1 MPIQQY
7 SVYGATIK
15 GGHKMADI
23 LLVEDEA
30 NARQVLSLNLESM
43 GHLVTACGGVEEAT
57 TALSENSFDVIL
69 TDLCM
74 DGRDGGLEVVRMSVE
89 CCPRARVLLLTA
101 YASSETAVEAMREGA
116 FDYLTKPVSSEE
128 LGGAVERALAANMD
142 EQDESSKALPTV
154 KGKKKDKPAKA
165 EGDLLV
171 AHSDVMQRVKE
182 RLLRAAK
189 RDFTVL
195 VSGESGTGKEL
206 AARFVHHYSMRH
218 DEPFV
223 PVHCGAIPEGL
234 FESELF
240 GHRKGA
246 FTSADAHR
254 TGLIESAQGGT
265 LFLDEIGEM
274 PLNIQVKLLRV
285 LQEKSFRAVGAD
297 EEQVADVRIVAATNR
312 DLAEEVKHERFREDL
327 FYRLNVVPVHMPAL
341 RQRREDIPDLVAA
354 LIKRTGTHVDVPDV
368 CMKRLMK
375 LPLLGNVRELENLL
389 QRLIALSDEH
399 ELDVSLLDDFYAPND
414 AIGISLDAMKRADSN
429 LDEVVEGVERQ
440 LISEALAEMGGNATQ
455 AAKLLGIS
463 FRSMRYRMKKLGMKG
478 D

>member
-1 MPIQQY
+1 
-7 SVYGATIK
+7 
-15 GGHKMADI
+15 MADI

-43 GHLVTACGGVEEAT
+43 GHLVTMCEGVDEALE
-57 TALSENSFDVIL
+57 ALTSDSFDVVL
-69 TDLCM
+69 TDLRM

-89 CCPRARVLLLTA
+89 HCPKARVLLLTA

-128 LGGAVERALAANMD
+128 LGGAVERALAANIG
-142 EQDESSKALPTV
+142 EPESSSKSLSSPKNKTDK
-154 KGKKKDKPAKA
+154 KGKTDA
-165 EGDLLV
+165 DLLV
-171 AHSDVMQRVKE
+171 ARSAVMQRVKE

-195 VSGESGTGKEL
+195 ISGESGTGKEL
-206 AARFVHHYSMRH
+206 AARFVHAFSMRH
-218 DEPFV
+218 EGPFV
-223 PVHCGAIPEGL
+223 PVHCGAIPEAL

-240 GHRKGA
+240 GHRKGS
-246 FTSADAHR
+246 FTSADSDR

-297 EEQVADVRIVAATNR
+297 KEQAADIRIVAATNR
-312 DLAEEVKHERFREDL
+312 DLAEEVKQERFREDL

-341 RQRREDIPDLVAA
+341 RQRREDIPDLVDA
-354 LIKRTGTHVDVPDV
+354 LIKRAGGNVDVPEN
-368 CMKRLMK
+368 CMQRLME

-399 ELDVSLLDDFYAPND
+399 ELDVTLLDDFYAPND
-414 AIGISLDAMKRADSN
+414 TTGISLDEMRHADSN

-440 LISEALAEMGGNATQ
+440 LISQALEETGGNATQ
-455 AAKLLGIS
+455 AAGLLGIS
-463 FRSMRYRMKKLGMKG
+463 FRSIRYRMKKLRMKG
-478 D
+478 DS

>member
-1 MPIQQY
+1 
-7 SVYGATIK
+7 
-15 GGHKMADI
+15 MADI

-30 NARQVLSLNLESM
+30 NARQVLALNLESM
-43 GHLVTACGGVEEAT
+43 GHLVTSCAGVEEASV
-57 TALSENSFDVIL
+57 ALSSSSFDVVL
-69 TDLCM
+69 TDLRM
-74 DGRDGGLEVVRMSVE
+74 DGCDRGLEVVRMAAEQCSK
-89 CCPRARVLLLTA
+89 AQVLLLTA
-101 YASSETAVEAMREGA
+101 YASSETAVEAMRDGA

-128 LGGAVERALAANMD
+128 LGSAIERALAANMG
-142 EQDESSKALPTV
+142 EQAQPSKASPLLKEKRKSSSSTIE
-154 KGKKKDKPAKA
+154 KDN
-165 EGDLLV
+165 LLV
-171 AHSDVMQRVKE
+171 AHSDVMQHVKE

-195 VSGESGTGKEL
+195 ISGESGTGKEL
-206 AARFVHHYSMRH
+206 AARFVHQYSMRH
-218 DEPFV
+218 EEPFV

-246 FTSADAHR
+246 FTSADSNR

-274 PLNIQVKLLRV
+274 PLSIQVKLLRV
-285 LQEKSFRAVGAD
+285 LQEKSFRPVGAD
-297 EEQVADVRIVAATNR
+297 AEQLADVRIVAATNR
-312 DLAEEVKHERFREDL
+312 DLAEEVKQGRFREDL

-354 LIKRTGTHVDVPDV
+354 LIKRAGGNVDVPAV

-389 QRLIALSDEH
+389 QRLIALSDDH
-399 ELDVSLLDDFYAPND
+399 ELDVSLLDELYAPSE
-414 AIGISLDAMKRADSN
+414 AVGIGLDVMQRADSN
-429 LDEVVEGVERQ
+429 LDEVVAGVERQ
-440 LISEALAEMGGNATQ
+440 LISEALAETGGNATK
-455 AAKLLGIS
+455 AAKLLGIT
-463 FRSMRYRMKKLGMKG
+463 FRSIRYRMKKLSMKG

>member
-1 MPIQQY
+1 
-7 SVYGATIK
+7 
-15 GGHKMADI
+15 MADI

-43 GHLVTACGGVEEAT
+43 GHLVTPCGGVEEAEA
-57 TALSENSFDVIL
+57 ALLASSFDVVL
-69 TDLCM
+69 TDLRM
-74 DGRDGGLEVVRMSVE
+74 DGRDRGLEVVRMSAKH
-89 CCPRARVLLLTA
+89 CPQASVLLLTA
-101 YASSETAVEAMREGA
+101 YASSETAVEAMRDGA

-128 LGGAVERALAANMD
+128 LGSAIERALAANIGEK
-142 EQDESSKALPTV
+142 EQPVKATPLAREKRNGSSTIV
-154 KGKKKDKPAKA
+154 EKD
-165 EGDLLV
+165 DLLV

-195 VSGESGTGKEL
+195 ISGESGTGKEL
-206 AARFVHHYSMRH
+206 AARFVHQHSMRH
-218 DEPFV
+218 EEPFV

-246 FTSADAHR
+246 FTSADSNR

-285 LQEKSFRAVGAD
+285 LQEKSFRPVGAD
-297 EEQVADVRIVAATNR
+297 VEQVADVRIVAATNR

-354 LIKRTGTHVDVPDV
+354 LIKRAGGNVDVPDA
-368 CMKRLMK
+368 CMKRLLK

-389 QRLIALSDEH
+389 QRLIALSDDH
-399 ELDVSLLDDFYAPND
+399 ELDASLLDEFYSASD
-414 AIGISLDAMKRADSN
+414 ATGIGLDVMQSADSN

-440 LISEALAEMGGNATQ
+440 LI
-455 AAKLLGIS
+455 
-463 FRSMRYRMKKLGMKG
+463 
-478 D
+478 

>member
-1 MPIQQY
+1 
-7 SVYGATIK
+7 
-15 GGHKMADI
+15 MADI

-30 NARQVLSLNLESM
+30 NARQILSLNLESM
-43 GHLVTACGGVEEAT
+43 GHLVTLCDGVEEAAA
-57 TALSENSFDVIL
+57 ALPSSSFDVIL
-69 TDLCM
+69 TDLRM
-74 DGRDGGLEVVRMSVE
+74 GGRDGGLEVVRMSAE
-89 CCPRARVLLLTA
+89 HCPQAKVLLLTA

-128 LGGAVERALAANMD
+128 LGIAVERALAATMD
-142 EQDESSKALPTV
+142 QQEEPAKALPF
-154 KGKKKDKPAKA
+154 AKIKNKQPDT
-165 EGDLLV
+165 EKGDLLV
-171 AHSDVMQRVKE
+171 AHSDVMQRVKD

-195 VSGESGTGKEL
+195 ISGESGTGKEL
-206 AARFVHHYSMRH
+206 AARFVHHHSLRH
-218 DEPFV
+218 EGPFV
-223 PVHCGAIPEGL
+223 AVHSGAIPEGL

-246 FTSADAHR
+246 FTSADANR
-254 TGLIESAQGGT
+254 IGLIESAQGGT

-285 LQEKSFRAVGAD
+285 LQEKIFRAVGSD
-297 EEQVADVRIVAATNR
+297 EEQVADVRVVAASNR
-312 DLAEEVKHERFREDL
+312 DLSEEVKQERFREDL

-354 LIKRTGTHVDVPDV
+354 LIQRAGGNVDVPDV

-389 QRLIALSDEH
+389 QRLVALSDDH
-399 ELDVSLLDDFYAPND
+399 ELDVSLLDDFYAPNND
-414 AIGISLDAMKRADSN
+414 TGISLEVMQRADSN
-429 LDEVVEGVERQ
+429 LDKVVEGVERQ
-440 LISEALAEMGGNATQ
+440 LISEALLETDGNATQ

-463 FRSMRYRMKKLGMKG
+463 FRSIRYRMKKLNMKG

>member
-1 MPIQQY
+1 
-7 SVYGATIK
+7 
-15 GGHKMADI
+15 MADI

-43 GHLVTACGGVEEAT
+43 GHLVTPCGGVDEAA
-57 TALSENSFDVIL
+57 TALSSSSFDVVL
-69 TDLCM
+69 TDLRMNDC
-74 DGRDGGLEVVRMSVE
+74 DGGLEVVRMSAE
-89 CCPRARVLLLTA
+89 HCPQAQVLLLTA

-128 LGGAVERALAANMD
+128 LGSAVERALSATID
-142 EQDESSKALPTV
+142 EQTE
-154 KGKKKDKPAKA
+154 PAKA
-165 EGDLLV
+165 IASTKIKKKNNHSPLEKDDVLV

-195 VSGESGTGKEL
+195 ISGESGTGKEL
-206 AARFVHHYSMRH
+206 AARFVHQHSLRC

-223 PVHCGAIPEGL
+223 AVHCGAIPEGL

-246 FTSADAHR
+246 FTSADANR

-312 DLAEEVKHERFREDL
+312 DLAEEVKQERFREDL

-341 RQRREDIPDLVAA
+341 RQRREDMPDLVAA
-354 LIKRTGTHVDVPDV
+354 LIKRAGGNVDVPDG

-389 QRLIALSDEH
+389 QRLIALSDDH
-399 ELDVSLLDDFYAPND
+399 ELDVSLLDDFYASKD
-414 AIGISLDAMKRADSN
+414 ASSMSLEAMQRADSN
-429 LDEVVEGVERQ
+429 LDEVVEGLEREF
-440 LISEALAEMGGNATQ
+440 ISEALTETGGNATQ

-463 FRSMRYRMKKLGMKG
+463 FRSIRYRMKKLGMKG
-478 D
+478 N

>member
-1 MPIQQY
+1 MPKQQR
-7 SVYGATIK
+7 SVYGMTVQ
-15 GGHKMADI
+15 GGRDMADI

-43 GHLVTACGGVEEAT
+43 GHLVTLCDGVEEAAA
-57 TALSENSFDVIL
+57 ALPSSSFDVIL
-69 TDLCM
+69 TDLRM
-74 DGRDGGLEVVRMSVE
+74 GGRDGGLEVVRMSAE
-89 CCPRARVLLLTA
+89 HCPQAKVLLLTA

-128 LGGAVERALAANMD
+128 LGSAVERALAVTMD
-142 EQDESSKALPTV
+142 QQEEPAKVLPFAKT
-154 KGKKKDKPAKA
+154 KKKPPVA
-165 EGDLLV
+165 EKGDLLV
-171 AHSDVMQRVKE
+171 AHSDVMQRVKD

-195 VSGESGTGKEL
+195 ISGESGTGKEL
-206 AARFVHHYSMRH
+206 AARFVHQHSLRH
-218 DEPFV
+218 EGPFV
-223 PVHCGAIPEGL
+223 AVHSGAIPEGL

-246 FTSADAHR
+246 FTSADANR
-254 TGLIESAQGGT
+254 IGLIESAQGGT

-285 LQEKSFRAVGAD
+285 LQEKIFRAVGSD
-297 EEQVADVRIVAATNR
+297 EEQVADVRIVVASNR
-312 DLAEEVKHERFREDL
+312 DLAEEVKQERFREDL

-354 LIKRTGTHVDVPDV
+354 LIQRAGGNVDVPDV
-368 CMKRLMK
+368 CMQRLMK

-389 QRLIALSDEH
+389 QRLIALSDDH
-399 ELDVSLLDDFYAPND
+399 ELDVSLLDDFYAPNND
-414 AIGISLDAMKRADSN
+414 TGISLEVMQRADSN
-429 LDEVVEGVERQ
+429 LDKVVEGVERQ
-440 LISEALAEMGGNATQ
+440 LISEALLETGGNATQ

-463 FRSMRYRMKKLGMKG
+463 FRSIRYRMKKLSMKG

>member
-1 MPIQQY
+1 
-7 SVYGATIK
+7 
-15 GGHKMADI
+15 MADI
-23 LLVEDEA
+23 LLVEDEG

-43 GHLVTACGGVEEAT
+43 GHLVTACEGVDEAVEVLK
-57 TALSENSFDVIL
+57 ACSFDVVL
-69 TDLCM
+69 TDLRM
-74 DGRDGGLEVVRMSVE
+74 DGRDGGLEVVRMSAE
-89 CCPRARVLLLTA
+89 HCPQASVLLLTA

-128 LGGAVERALAANMD
+128 LSGAVERALAANIC
-142 EQDESSKALPTV
+142 EQEDSCKTVPEAKSKKSKAE
-154 KGKKKDKPAKA
+154 KP
-165 EGDLLV
+165 EEDLLV

-195 VSGESGTGKEL
+195 ISGESGTGKEL
-206 AARFVHHYSMRH
+206 AARFVHRYSMRY
-218 DEPFV
+218 DGPFV
-223 PVHCGAIPEGL
+223 PVHCGAIPEAL

-246 FTSADAHR
+246 FTSADSHR

-285 LQEKSFRAVGAD
+285 LQEKSFRAVGSD
-297 EEQVADVRIVAATNR
+297 EEQAADIRIVAATNR
-312 DLAEEVKHERFREDL
+312 DLAEEVKQERFREDL

-354 LIKRTGTHVDVPDV
+354 LIKRAGGNVDVPEI
-368 CMKRLMK
+368 CMKRLME

-389 QRLIALSDEH
+389 QRLIALSDDH
-399 ELDVSLLDDFYAPND
+399 ELDVTLLDDFYASND
-414 AIGISLDAMKRADSN
+414 ASGMSLDEMQRADSN
-429 LDEVVEGVERQ
+429 LDEVVEDVERQ
-440 LISEALAEMGGNATQ
+440 LISQALTETAGNATK
-455 AAKLLGIS
+455 AAKLLGIT
-463 FRSMRYRMKKLGMKG
+463 FRSIRYRMKKLRMKG
-478 D
+478 E